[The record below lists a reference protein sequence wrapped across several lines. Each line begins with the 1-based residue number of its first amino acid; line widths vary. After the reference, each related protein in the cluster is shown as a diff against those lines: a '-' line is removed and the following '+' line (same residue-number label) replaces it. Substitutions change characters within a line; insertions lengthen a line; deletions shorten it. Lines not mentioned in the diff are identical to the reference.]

1 VEEHAAAE
9 IGVATE
15 GQRGRGHGWG
25 IALVLL
31 GMLVAYP
38 LSLGPAVKLVEK
50 GFIPSDVFYFYEP
63 LSILASRCP
72 PASRFFGW
80 YLRDVWRITLVV
92 N

>member
-1 VEEHAAAE
+1 MWEEHAAAE

-50 GFIPSDVFYFYEP
+50 GLF
-63 LSILASRCP
+63 LAT
-72 PASRFFGW
+72 FFTFTS
-80 YLRDVWRITLVV
+80 L
-92 N
+92 